1 MGEREDSFLRAVG
14 KAFIARHEHFN
25 KSFINNVEAR
35 VPVLTIHIYANFRL
49 PGNNRKKQGSLVN
62 SGQASL

>member
-49 PGNNRKKQGSLVN
+49 PGNNRKKQGPLVN